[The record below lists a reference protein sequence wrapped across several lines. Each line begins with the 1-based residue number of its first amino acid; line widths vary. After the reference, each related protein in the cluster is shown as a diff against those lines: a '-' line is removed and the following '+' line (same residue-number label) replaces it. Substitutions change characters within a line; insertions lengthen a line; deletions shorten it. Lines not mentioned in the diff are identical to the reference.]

1 MALITWQEIRARS
14 LANPAGAIGPIA
26 LNPVEA
32 KKAFDFYIQ
41 QPKWKTLSKSQ
52 QLQRIAQLISLNLS
66 QNNGKFIQ
74 GPGIGTTG
82 EPALKWDAFVKK
94 NPKFPNYLTTT
105 YASRVKDSNIKN
117 ILTDKNLS
125 VEERFKKIGNQ
136 YRKSARLSFF
146 APSTKATEGTIS
158 IAELAPYTNF
168 RKKTLDA
175 YVAESALP
183 RLKDGKINYN
193 HSETSRIL
201 RGRNFQ
207 EFLKSIGI
215 TSSLSGLGGGRRFS
229 IPDKEQA
236 TALRGFLNLSDERG
250 PSRWSRRIV
259 ERVSKNHP
267 LYKESSQNLRGVLKY
282 AQNNLNETIQGY
294 NDKGLRKFL
303 EKYPRILKSATMQFN
318 PETLK
323 VSYLSLD
330 EAMKDPSKLR
340 TNLKFEIDHNRPVR
354 DYWKTLSQGNKI
366 SAKNALLN
374 DAEFAHNLSL
384 NTSRYNR
391 SVKER
396 IYEAANNPVNKV
408 RTAELAALE
417 KEMSSLGYRY
427 YSGGEF
433 KGAGLDIKPSYRN
446 TVLDSWSKA
455 LEKST
460 GLKWS
465 DQLKNIS
472 KQRWTMAMQ
481 DVTMKPDQL
490 RALGTFLGCP
500 GSFKS
505 YDEGG
510 RVRLATGGQ
519 GLSACVST
527 KLKQP
532 GAIEKIAALPEEM
545 GDALGKLK
553 NTAKGFLGMLGRGG
567 VKAAPYAA
575 LAAAGAAIEPLVK
588 HFRNDDPN
596 TYLTDESQMKGML
609 LATIEGET
617 PKVDEEILKWQYP
630 GIAAGAATAVPGSAA
645 LMKAR
650 RQPFTKTV
658 EGIAKTRA
666 GMGIPRAGLGPL
678 MKVLGGT
685 FSPLAV
691 AATLPVHIAA
701 QRAGGTDYG
710 DIATDPMNWMGP
722 AFASTG
728 AELATRGMKGSPRL
742 ANAIRLGFSPRTL
755 SRFTRRFGLPGLAVS
770 AGLWGYDKWK
780 NRSINDE

>member
-1 MALITWQEIRARS
+1 MALLTWREMKARS
-14 LANPAGAIGPIA
+14 LANPTGVQGPIT

-32 KKAFDFYIQ
+32 KKAFDFYIA
-41 QPKWKTLSKSQ
+41 QPKWKNFSKSIQ
-52 QLQRIAQLISLNLS
+52 MKRIANLISLNLA
-66 QNNGKFIQ
+66 NNAGKFIQ
-74 GPGIGTTG
+74 GPGAGSVG
-82 EPALKWDAFVKK
+82 DAALKWDAFVKK

-125 VEERFKKIGNQ
+125 MEERFKKIGNQ

-146 APSTKATEGTIS
+146 APTTKAIEGTLS
-158 IAELAPYTNF
+158 LDEFAPYTNF
-168 RKKTLDA
+168 KKTTLGSYLRSDA
-175 YVAESALP
+175 KFP
-183 RLKDGKINYN
+183 RLKDGQINYAN
-193 HSETSRIL
+193 TETSKII
-201 RGRNFQ
+201 RGNAFR

-215 TSSLSGLGGGRRFS
+215 TQTLSGLGGARRFS

-236 TALRGFLNLSDERG
+236 IALRGFLNLSDERG

-303 EKYPRILKSATMQFN
+303 EKYPRILKSATMRFN

-396 IYEAANNPVNKV
+396 IYEAANNPVNKA

-417 KEMSSLGYRY
+417 KEMSGLGYRY

-532 GAIEKIAALPEEM
+532 GAIEKIAALPEEV
-545 GDALGKLK
+545 GGALGKLK
-553 NTAKGFLGMLGRGG
+553 NTATTFLGMLGRGG
-567 VKAAPYAA
+567 VRAAPYAA
-575 LAAAGAAIEPLVK
+575 VAAAGVLAEPLVK
-588 HFRNDDPN
+588 RFRNDDPT
-596 TYLTDESQMKGML
+596 TYMTDPDQQKGVL
-609 LATIEGET
+609 LSLVEAET
-617 PKVDEEILKWQYP
+617 PQVDEEILNWQYP
-630 GIAAGAATAVPGSAA
+630 GMVAGAAAAVPGSSAVY
-645 LMKAR
+645 KAR
-650 RQPFTKTV
+650 RKPF
-658 EGIAKTRA
+658 KTRA
-666 GMGIPRAGLGPL
+666 AMGPARAALGPVGKFL
-678 MKVLGGT
+678 AGS
-685 FSPLAV
+685 FSPLGV
-691 AATLPVHIAA
+691 AASLPVHIAA
-701 QRAGGTDYG
+701 QVKGGAELE
-710 DIATDPMNWMGP
+710 DIATDPLNWVGP

-728 AELATRGMKGSPRL
+728 AKAATRGMSKTGILSKALRMGMSPAGLRV
-742 ANAIRLGFSPRTL
+742 L
-755 SRFTRRFGLPGLAVS
+755 SRGGIFGLLAAGGLK
-770 AGLWGYDKWK
+770 GYDIWENSKYK
-780 NRSINDE
+780 

>member
-1 MALITWQEIRARS
+1 M
-14 LANPAGAIGPIA
+14 
-26 LNPVEA
+26 
-32 KKAFDFYIQ
+32 
-41 QPKWKTLSKSQ
+41 
-52 QLQRIAQLISLNLS
+52 
-66 QNNGKFIQ
+66 
-74 GPGIGTTG
+74 
-82 EPALKWDAFVKK
+82 
-94 NPKFPNYLTTT
+94 
-105 YASRVKDSNIKN
+105 
-117 ILTDKNLS
+117 
-125 VEERFKKIGNQ
+125 
-136 YRKSARLSFF
+136 
-146 APSTKATEGTIS
+146 
-158 IAELAPYTNF
+158 
-168 RKKTLDA
+168 
-175 YVAESALP
+175 
-183 RLKDGKINYN
+183 
-193 HSETSRIL
+193 
-201 RGRNFQ
+201 
-207 EFLKSIGI
+207 
-215 TSSLSGLGGGRRFS
+215 
-229 IPDKEQA
+229 
-236 TALRGFLNLSDERG
+236 
-250 PSRWSRRIV
+250 
-259 ERVSKNHP
+259 
-267 LYKESSQNLRGVLKY
+267 
-282 AQNNLNETIQGY
+282 
-294 NDKGLRKFL
+294 
-303 EKYPRILKSATMQFN
+303 
-318 PETLK
+318 
-323 VSYLSLD
+323 
-330 EAMKDPSKLR
+330 
-340 TNLKFEIDHNRPVR
+340 
-354 DYWKTLSQGNKI
+354 
-366 SAKNALLN
+366 LN

-567 VKAAPYAA
+567 VKAAPLAA

-588 HFRNDDPN
+588 QFRNDDPT
-596 TYLTDESQMKGML
+596 TYLTNEGQMKGML
-609 LATIEGET
+609 LELIEGET
-617 PKVDEEILKWQYP
+617 PKVDEEILNWQYP

-650 RQPFTKTV
+650 SRPFTKTV
-658 EGIAKTRA
+658 EGIAKNKSGNGYTACRFRA
-666 GMGIPRAGLGPL
+666 SYENI
-678 MKVLGGT
+678 
-685 FSPLAV
+685 
-691 AATLPVHIAA
+691 
-701 QRAGGTDYG
+701 
-710 DIATDPMNWMGP
+710 
-722 AFASTG
+722 
-728 AELATRGMKGSPRL
+728 RG
-742 ANAIRLGFSPRTL
+742 NFFSPRSSSNTPRKNCSSK
-755 SRFTRRFGLPGLAVS
+755 SRG
-770 AGLWGYDKWK
+770 
-780 NRSINDE
+780 N